1 MTAPIDII
9 VSDPK
14 EAELLEGAVFADGT
28 LSEDFARSLETK
40 SNFVL
45 LSDAAMDLGG
55 PGRSAV
61 FLKFDTAEEPDYA
74 AALITDPQA
83 EDLGLYLRVSGKNLN
98 DELFYLVVQNFRSF
112 LKATGVMVKGSEGEL
127 WIRISKKSPIL
138 SEHPLLSLAQLLS
151 KRIKDEFPEIS
162 TVGVLMTQGENG
174 PYARIKKSAETY
186 SKKTETLKAK
196 VWEQRGFNF
205 NECHVLGHCGKCS
218 DKKLCAN
225 VRRIGRLS
233 EAQRETEKEE

>member
-1 MTAPIDII
+1 MTAAIDII

-14 EAELLEGAVFADGT
+14 EADLLKGAVFADGT

-45 LSDAAMDLGG
+45 LSDAAIDLGG

-61 FLKFDTAEEPDYA
+61 FLKYDTIAAPDFA
-74 AALITDPQA
+74 AALISDIEA
-83 EDLGLYLRVSGKNLN
+83 EELGLYLRVSGKNLN

-112 LKATGVMVKGSEGEL
+112 LKATGVMVKGSEDEL
-127 WIRISKKSPIL
+127 WVRISKKSPLL
-138 SEHPLLSLAQLLS
+138 SERPLLRLAQLLS
-151 KRIKDEFPEIS
+151 KRIKDEFQEVTS
-162 TVGVLMTQGENG
+162 VGVLITQGESG
-174 PYARIKKSAETY
+174 SYTRIKKSAESY
-186 SKKTETLKAK
+186 SKKSETLKAK

-233 EAQRETEKEE
+233 EEQRETEKE

>member
-1 MTAPIDII
+1 MTTPIDII

-14 EAELLEGAVFADGT
+14 EAELLEGAVFADGS

-55 PGRSAV
+55 PGHSAV
-61 FLKFDTAEEPDYA
+61 FLKYDTAEEPDYA
-74 AALITDPQA
+74 AALITDPRA
-83 EDLGLYLRVSGKNLN
+83 EDLGLYLRVTGKSLN

-112 LKATGVMVKGSEGEL
+112 LKATGVMVKGSEDEL

-138 SEHPLLSLAQLLS
+138 SEHTLLSLAQLLS

-162 TVGVLMTQGENG
+162 SVGVLMTQGESG

-186 SKKTETLKAK
+186 SKKSETLKAK

-233 EAQRETEKEE
+233 EAQRESEKGE